1 MFGWVKKAADTI
13 KSVGKKVMDKAKD
26 VAKKTVS
33 FIAEKGDKIV
43 EKVKDTWKVAK
54 NVVQGVAIAAKV
66 AAPALSIIPGVGPI
80 LSSMALATGV
90 VASKVAQG
98 MMAVELVCA
107 KYDVEGRIRKAIDIA
122 KKMDAVFKEQDKQ
135 TEIQEE
141 QQLLE
146 ERLEEIQSDQSELNQ
161 AYNEIEVGHEKDAI
175 RYAMIINEYAL
186 LQSKIN
192 EVLLKDNLQDFE
204 HLLRV
209 RAVQK
214 MLKSAQ
220 SSIANVKDV
229 KELQDDDLFLL
240 QIGNQLL
247 EVNPQLSDAEAQR
260 LDGLIRNRY
269 TGKSLLPFVFEEMVS
284 TWMVRYENL
293 EASWQRMN
301 ATQAGIKRQITELKT
316 KMAIEELS
324 PAEEIQ
330 LASLESDLKVSVYQL
345 KQRQEESRS
354 MRTYINASE
363 GFLQILE
370 KDYEQI
376 EAEGREYLLDD
387 VAEVGRLIIDC
398 AENNKPLSELSYDE
412 FGLLNDYANIFAQEA
427 KERADELNKV
437 EVTVEVA

>member
-1 MFGWVKKAADTI
+1 M
-13 KSVGKKVMDKAKD
+13 
-26 VAKKTVS
+26 TV
-33 FIAEKGDKIV
+33 E
-43 EKVKDTWKVAK
+43 
-54 NVVQGVAIAAKV
+54 Q
-66 AAPALSIIPGVGPI
+66 
-80 LSSMALATGV
+80 
-90 VASKVAQG
+90 
-98 MMAVELVCA
+98 VCA
-107 KYDVEGRIRKAIDIA
+107 KYDVEGKVRKAIDVA
-122 KKMDAVFKEQDKQ
+122 KKMDAIFKEQDKQ

-146 ERLEEIQSDQSELNQ
+146 ERLNEIQSDQSELNQ
-161 AYNEIEVGHEKDAI
+161 AYQEIDASSEKDAI
-175 RYAMIINEYAL
+175 LYAMIINEYAL

-192 EVLLKDNLQDFE
+192 EVILKDNLKDFE
-204 HLLRV
+204 HLLRL

-220 SSIANVKDV
+220 HSIAEAKDV
-229 KELQDDDLFLL
+229 KELKEDDLFLL
-240 QIGNQLL
+240 QVGSQLL
-247 EVNPQLSDAEAQR
+247 EAEPQLSDMEAER

-293 EASWQRMN
+293 EAGWQRMN

>member
-80 LSSMALATGV
+80 LSSVALATGV
-90 VASKVAQG
+90 VASKVAVG
-98 MMAVELVCA
+98 MMTVEQVCA
-107 KYDVEGRIRKAIDIA
+107 KYDVEGKVRKAIDIA

-135 TEIQEE
+135 AEIQEE

-220 SSIANVKDV
+220 GSIANVKDV

-247 EVNPQLSDAEAQR
+247 EANPQLSDAEAQR
-260 LDGLIRNRY
+260 LDELIRKRY

-293 EASWQRMN
+293 EVSWQRMN

-324 PAEEIQ
+324 PAEEMQ
-330 LASLESDLKVSVYQL
+330 LANLENDFKVSAYQL
-345 KQRQEESRS
+345 KQKEAESRS
-354 MRTYINASE
+354 LQTYINASE

-370 KDYEQI
+370 KDYEEI

-387 VAEVGRLIIDC
+387 IADVGQLIIDC
-398 AENNKPLSELSYDE
+398 AENNKSLSELSYDE
-412 FGLLNDYANIFAQEA
+412 FSLINDYANIFAQEA
-427 KERADELNKV
+427 KERANELNKV
-437 EVTVEVA
+437 EVVIEVA

>member
-1 MFGWVKKAADTI
+1 MFDWIKKAVDTV
-13 KSVGKKVMDKAKD
+13 KSAGKKVMDKAKD

-33 FIAEKGDKIV
+33 FIAKKGDKIV
-43 EKVKDTWKVAK
+43 EGVKKTWK
-54 NVVQGVAIAAKV
+54 NVKKTVQTVAIAAKT
-66 AAPALSIIPGVGPI
+66 AAPVLALIPGVGLV
-80 LSSMALATGV
+80 LSGMAVAVGT
-90 VASKVAQG
+90 VASKVAIG
-98 MMAVELVCA
+98 MMTVEQVCA
-107 KYDVEGRIRKAIDIA
+107 KYDVEGKIRKAIDVA
-122 KKMDAVFKEQDKQ
+122 KKMDAIFKEQDKQ

-146 ERLEEIQSDQSELNQ
+146 EELDKIQSDQSELNQ
-161 AYNEIEVGHEKDAI
+161 AYNEIETGHEKDAI

-192 EVLLKDNLQDFE
+192 EVILKDNLKDFE
-204 HLLRV
+204 HLLRL

-247 EVNPQLSDAEAQR
+247 EANPQLSDAEAQR

-293 EASWQRMN
+293 EAGWQRMN

-324 PAEEIQ
+324 PAEEMQ

>member
-1 MFGWVKKAADTI
+1 MGFFSDVWDGVKSTAKA
-13 KSVGKKVMDKAKD
+13 VVNKARN
-26 VAKKTVS
+26 VAKKVVS

-43 EKVKDTWKVAK
+43 EGVKKTWNTVKK
-54 NVVQGVAIAAKV
+54 TVQTVAIAAKT
-66 AAPALSIIPGVGPI
+66 AAPMLALIPGVGPV
-80 LSSMALATGV
+80 LSGMAVAVGTA
-90 VASKVAQG
+90 ASKVAIG
-98 MMAVELVCA
+98 MMTVEQVCA
-107 KYDVEGRIRKAIDIA
+107 KYDVEGKVRKAIDVA
-122 KKMDAVFKEQDKQ
+122 KKMDAIFKEQDKQ

-146 ERLEEIQSDQSELNQ
+146 ERLNEIQSDQSELNQ
-161 AYNEIEVGHEKDAI
+161 AYQEIDASSEKDAI
-175 RYAMIINEYAL
+175 LYAMIINEYAL

-192 EVLLKDNLQDFE
+192 EVILKDNLKDFE
-204 HLLRV
+204 HLLRL

-220 SSIANVKDV
+220 HSIAEAKDV
-229 KELQDDDLFLL
+229 KELKEDDLFLL
-240 QIGNQLL
+240 QVGSQLL
-247 EVNPQLSDAEAQR
+247 EAEPQLSDMEAER

-324 PAEEIQ
+324 PAEEMQ

>member
-1 MFGWVKKAADTI
+1 MFGWIKKAVDTV

-80 LSSMALATGV
+80 LSSVALAVGTA
-90 VASKVAQG
+90 ASKVAIG
-98 MMAVELVCA
+98 MMTVEQVCA
-107 KYDVEGRIRKAIDIA
+107 KYDVEGKVRKAIDVA
-122 KKMDAVFKEQDKQ
+122 KKMDAIFKEQDKQ
-135 TEIQEE
+135 LEIQEE

-146 ERLEEIQSDQSELNQ
+146 ERLNEIQNDQSELNQ
-161 AYNEIEVGHEKDAI
+161 AYNEIETGHEKDAI

-192 EVLLKDNLQDFE
+192 EVILKDNLKDFE
-204 HLLRV
+204 HLLRL

-247 EVNPQLSDAEAQR
+247 EAEPKISDVEAER

-293 EASWQRMN
+293 EAGWQRMN

-324 PAEEIQ
+324 PAEEMQ

-354 MRTYINASE
+354 MRTYIN
-363 GFLQILE
+363 G
-370 KDYEQI
+370 
-376 EAEGREYLLDD
+376 
-387 VAEVGRLIIDC
+387 EVVFFCQWCG
-398 AENNKPLSELSYDE
+398 
-412 FGLLNDYANIFAQEA
+412 
-427 KERADELNKV
+427 
-437 EVTVEVA
+437 